1 MWAVPA
7 ASTVKSP
14 PADAGDAASISGL
27 PTSPWRRNWQPT
39 PVFLPGK
46 SRGQWSLARLQS
58 TGVMKN
64 RDTTELAGYT
74 LGHFHSS
81 LPCIC
86 EIKFSCAFSPGS
98 SVSHPSHS

>member
-1 MWAVPA
+1 MGSPSCLNSKESACRCRRRGFDLWAANIPLEEELATHSSIPA
-7 ASTVKSP
+7 WESH
-14 PADAGDAASISGL
+14 
-27 PTSPWRRNWQPT
+27 
-39 PVFLPGK
+39 
-46 SRGQWSLARLQS
+46 GQWSLARLQS

-86 EIKFSCAFSPGS
+86 EIKFSCAFSAGS